1 MVSLEKI
8 FKGYKFPL
16 LLIAVMVLGSL
27 LGLAIGPKAAKLQPL
42 GDIFINLMFT
52 IVTPVVF
59 VTIVSAIINLGEL
72 KKLGKIL
79 GTTIAVFIILGLIAS
94 VFMIVVLK
102 IFPPV
107 KPGTFQLPKPA
118 SVEEFSLAERMVQTF
133 TVSSFYQLFDK
144 SHMLPMIIFAI
155 LFGIAIT
162 MSGDKAKPIARVF
175 EMLSEAMLKLVWIV
189 MLYAPIGIFAYFA
202 TLAGTLGS
210 QLLGAY
216 ARAAA
221 IYFPAAL
228 IYWVVMYS
236 ITSYL
241 SGGKEALRRWWKNI
255 IPPAI
260 TAFGTCSSVATL
272 PVNLDAA
279 KRIGVPR
286 EIRELVLPIGAT
298 IHMDGSCLSGILKIA
313 FLFGVF
319 GRPFSGA
326 FELAMAILISIL
338 GGVALSGVPGG
349 GYAASLIICSVY
361 GFPPEAFPI
370 IAMIGQIVDAPA
382 TMVNATGDTNAAMIV
397 TRLLHGR
404 EWITK
409 SVE

>member
-1 MVSLEKI
+1 
-8 FKGYKFPL
+8 
-16 LLIAVMVLGSL
+16 MVLGTL
-27 LGLAIGPKAAKLQPL
+27 VGLGMGPAASKLKPF
-42 GDIFINLMFT
+42 GDIFLNLMFT
-52 IVTPVVF
+52 VVTPVVF
-59 VTIVSAIINLGEL
+59 ITIVSAIINLGGL
-72 KKLGKIL
+72 GKLGRIL
-79 GTTIAVFIILGLIAS
+79 GSTIFIFIVLGLVAS
-94 VFMIVVLK
+94 VFMIFILK

-107 KPGTFQLPKPA
+107 QPGTFQLPKAPEIK
-118 SVEEFSLAERMVQTF
+118 SFSLAARMVKTF

-155 LFGIAIT
+155 LLGIAINLVGERGR
-162 MSGDKAKPIARVF
+162 SLARVF
-175 EMLSEAMLKLVWIV
+175 DILSEAMLKLVWIV

-202 TLAGTLGS
+202 ALTGTLGT

-221 IYFPAAL
+221 IYFPAAFV
-228 IYWVVMYS
+228 YWVVMYS
-236 ITSYL
+236 ITSYMA
-241 SGGKEALRRWWKNI
+241 GGMEGLRRWWKNI

-279 KRIGVPR
+279 RRIGVPR
-286 EIRELVLPIGAT
+286 EVRELVLPIGAT

-313 FLFGVF
+313 FLFAVF
-319 GRPFSGA
+319 GKPFSGGY
-326 FELAMAILISIL
+326 ELAMAILIAIL

-349 GYAASLIICSVY
+349 GYAASLIITSVY

-382 TMVNATGDTNAAMIV
+382 TMVNATGDTNAAMLV
-397 TRLLHGR
+397 SRLLYGKKWL
-404 EWITK
+404 ELPSESEEI
-409 SVE
+409 